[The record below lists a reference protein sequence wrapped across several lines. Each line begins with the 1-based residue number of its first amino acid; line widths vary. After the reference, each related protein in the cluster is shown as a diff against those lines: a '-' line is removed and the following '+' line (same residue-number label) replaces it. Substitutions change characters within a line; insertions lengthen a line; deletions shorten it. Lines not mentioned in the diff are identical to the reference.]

1 MPRRID
7 LYRLEVGRL
16 KSIIETAEELARALE
31 LPEDALLG
39 SAKLTV
45 TAGRR
50 AMVENHRGILAYAD
64 TRIVIRLPRGRL
76 ALSGSDLRLLAMTSD
91 SIFIGGHIQNVEW
104 E

>member
-7 LYRLEVGRL
+7 LYRLEVRRL
-16 KSIIETAEELARALE
+16 RSIIETAEKLARALE
-31 LPEDALLG
+31 LPEDALSG

-50 AMVENHRGILAYAD
+50 ATVENHRGILSYAD
-64 TRIVIRLPRGRL
+64 TRIVIRLSRGRL
-76 ALSGSDLRLLAMTSD
+76 SVSGSGLRLLAMTPE
-91 SIFIGGHIQNVEW
+91 SIFIGGHIQNVGW